1 MSIQIKADAPPPV
14 STKIKQSD
22 TDDKLPTLAN
32 HIKKKQISVSDVK
45 SALLSYPNKGRT
57 MSIGT
62 QIQRKMDSM
71 SSTVK
76 TSAIS
81 EVCGFDSIIGT
92 REVNEDMFNTIS
104 QSNKIS
110 RGERF
115 GVYCVHDGHSGSK
128 AVESLH
134 EIVAREWAAAD
145 VCSRPHLS
153 AIEKDPN
160 VAIIEDIYYKAI
172 DTLSH
177 EKSGVVSVT
186 VLIVDT
192 AVYFAWIGDCE
203 ACIFKNDNTL
213 KNPIFMSESYTEIDF
228 AELHGGI
235 KDSDASSTVSYNKEP
250 RLASLSPHSFSGTV
264 ILSPEILWKPF
275 PTSLGSSIASIFD
288 VSYKET
294 YYQCFNV
301 SPLYF
306 RNSSSQKEFQ
316 LAKMYIKNKYSHS
329 NPFEDEI
336 VTLDITTRKLGKS
349 NHPIDVRFSGAI
361 QPTRSIG
368 DFADENIVIIKHPS
382 VIRFTDKQLFSPIE
396 DHRQFFYTLLCSDGI
411 LSNGAFAN
419 LNKACR
425 FLVSPVKFILESLY
439 YRGQEVTERLVAC
452 GLLSESLNDDTDEL
466 LTKPKKQME
475 ISWQSIN
482 SWNSAIRFLK
492 DVHFKNINS
501 GSFRDTFDQRSDGDK
516 TCDGWIVA
524 CDKSIKWIEKQFTEP
539 SMSNNINSL
548 SIAAS
553 ALVHMAVLM
562 GSHDNVT
569 AMIVKI

>member
-1 MSIQIKADAPPPV
+1 
-14 STKIKQSD
+14 
-22 TDDKLPTLAN
+22 
-32 HIKKKQISVSDVK
+32 
-45 SALLSYPNKGRT
+45 
-57 MSIGT
+57 
-62 QIQRKMDSM
+62 
-71 SSTVK
+71 
-76 TSAIS
+76 
-81 EVCGFDSIIGT
+81 
-92 REVNEDMFNTIS
+92 MFNTIS

-177 EKSGVVSVT
+177 ERSGVVSVT

-192 AVYFAWIGDCE
+192 AIYFAWIGDCE
-203 ACIFKNDNTL
+203 ACIFQNDNSL
-213 KNPIFMSESYTEIDF
+213 KNPIFSSESYAQIDF
-228 AELHGGI
+228 AELNILGNSCI
-235 KDSDASSTVSYNKEP
+235 KDNETFLAMSRNKEP
-250 RLASLSPHSFSGTV
+250 KLAHLSPHSFSDTV

-275 PTSLGSSIASIFD
+275 PTSIGSSIASIFD

-294 YYQCFNV
+294 YNQCFNV

-306 RNSSSQKEFQ
+306 RSSSSQKEFQ
-316 LAKMYIKNKYSHS
+316 LAKLYIKNKYSHRGDS
-329 NPFEDEI
+329 GNPFDDET

-368 DFADENIVIIKHPS
+368 DFANENIVIIKHPS
-382 VIRFTDKQLFSPIE
+382 VMRFTDKQLFLPAG
-396 DHRQFFYTLLCSDGI
+396 DRHQVFYTLLCSDGI

-425 FLVSPVKFILESLY
+425 FAVSPVKFILESLY

-452 GLLSESLNDDTDEL
+452 GLLSESLNDDTDEFS
-466 LTKPKKQME
+466 TKSKKQSE
-475 ISWQSIN
+475 ISWQSVN

-492 DVHFKNINS
+492 DVHLKNINS
-501 GSFRDTFDQRSDGDK
+501 SLFKDTFDQRNGGDK
-516 TCDGWIVA
+516 TCDDWIAA
-524 CDKSIKWIEKQFTEP
+524 CDKSIIWIEKQFTEP
-539 SMSNNINSL
+539 SISNNINSL

-553 ALVHMAVLM
+553 AVVHMAVLM